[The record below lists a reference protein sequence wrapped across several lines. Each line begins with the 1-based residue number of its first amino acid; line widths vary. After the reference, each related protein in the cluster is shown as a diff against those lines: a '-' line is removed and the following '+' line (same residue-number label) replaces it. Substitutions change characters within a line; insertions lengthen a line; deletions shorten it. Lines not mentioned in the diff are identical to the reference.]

1 MGFVVIFY
9 FLCCEIISEEK
20 EEISKQFL
28 QGGRRQSRE
37 VEKPLMVNI
46 RDGRK

>member
-20 EEISKQFL
+20 EEESNQFL
-28 QGGRRQSRE
+28 QDGRRQSRE
-37 VEKPLMVNI
+37 VEVPQMVNI
-46 RDGRK
+46 RDG